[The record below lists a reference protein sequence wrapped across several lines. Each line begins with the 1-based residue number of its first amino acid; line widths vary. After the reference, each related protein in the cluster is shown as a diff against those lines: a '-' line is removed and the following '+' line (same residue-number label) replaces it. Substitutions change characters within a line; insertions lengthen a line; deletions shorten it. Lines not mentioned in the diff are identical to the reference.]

1 MEERTN
7 HNLEASSMSRVAKN
21 SELYK
26 KINDEELS
34 NYTVRSNATVLG
46 NQEPE
51 IDIEKIKKIL
61 DTRYNSAPQ
70 RKSIRIEQ
78 KEEEPVTYDDTKE
91 YDINAVI
98 EKAKSDKTDDYEEAR
113 AKKLR
118 DTQYNILNNL
128 QLDDE
133 KEETRYTEK
142 KQEELMEL
150 INTITLNAEK
160 QKEIKEFDDEETDM
174 DLFDDLKGDGDTQV
188 YGSMS
193 EEIKE
198 LTLEQPIVDSIDNV
212 KNEEPKKEKKKA
224 KTKEEK
230 VDDSFYTNSLVKKK
244 DFEDDEKLFDDS
256 KYNIWIKILVGLV
269 IVAFL
274 VGLFLFLK
282 SFLNF

>member
-1 MEERTN
+1 MEERT
-7 HNLEASSMSRVAKN
+7 SSNSSNGTMSRVAKN
-21 SELYK
+21 TDLYK

-78 KEEEPVTYDDTKE
+78 PEDTPVTYDDTKE

-98 EKAKSDKTDDYEEAR
+98 EKAKSDKPDLYEEER

-133 KEETRYTEK
+133 KEESGYSEK

-160 QKEIKEFDDEETDM
+160 QKEIKKFDDEDGEL
-174 DLFDDLKGDGDTQV
+174 DLLDDLKGDEDTQV

-198 LTLEQPIVDSIDNV
+198 LTLEQPVVDSMDNI
-212 KNEEPKKEKKKA
+212 KKKDQ
-224 KTKEEK
+224 KTEEK
-230 VDDSFYTNSLVKKK
+230 VDDSFYTNSLFKKK
-244 DFEDDEKLFDDS
+244 DFEDDEKIFDDN
-256 KYNIWIKILVGLV
+256 KYNIWIKVLVGLV